1 MIRAGAEL
9 PPPSSLVI
17 IGASTGG
24 PRILADLV
32 GLLPKLRACLLI
44 VQHFPKF
51 INASFVRTLSR
62 CTPMEVRLA
71 EDGDA
76 LQDGQILVAPSEVH
90 CQLVHNRFVRLVSGP
105 PVNFVRPSIDV
116 TMQSVSRSRPKLI
129 GVLLTGMGKDG
140 AAGMAH
146 LKRLGALTI
155 AQNEAT
161 CAVYGMPAEA
171 VRLGCVDHQLPPDRI
186 AELLTREISGRPGAE

>member
-1 MIRAGAEL
+1 MSGAGADL
-9 PPPSSLVI
+9 PPSSLVI

-24 PRILADLV
+24 PRTLADLV
-32 GLLPKLRACLLI
+32 GLLPTLRACIVI

-51 INASFVRTLSR
+51 INASFVRSLRR

-71 EDGDA
+71 EEGDTLRDG
-76 LQDGQILVAPSEVH
+76 LILVAPSEVH
-90 CQLVHNRFVRLVSGP
+90 CHLVHNRFVHLAAGP
-105 PVNFVRPSIDV
+105 SVNFVCPSIDV
-116 TMQSVSRSRPKLI
+116 TMQSISRNRPRLI

-140 AAGMAH
+140 AAGLAH

-155 AQNEAT
+155 AQDQAS

-171 VRLGCVDHQLPPDRI
+171 VRLGCVDQQLPPDRI
-186 AELLTREISGRPGAE
+186 AELLTREVGIKPGGA